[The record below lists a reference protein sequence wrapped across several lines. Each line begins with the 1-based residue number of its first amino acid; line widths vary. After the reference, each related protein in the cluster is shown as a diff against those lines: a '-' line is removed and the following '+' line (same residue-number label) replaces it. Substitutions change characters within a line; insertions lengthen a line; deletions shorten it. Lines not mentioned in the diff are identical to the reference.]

1 MTTDFTILFSKE
13 NMVEAAKEVAKKNS
27 AGVDGVGAKD
37 ACAYIEE
44 HHTEIYNQ
52 LICGDYRPNEVLL
65 KLLPKDGNST
75 KMRPIAVATVVDR
88 IIQKLLNKLLTPVF
102 DADMAENSYGFRQ
115 NHSCYMAVM
124 KMVEYCEQGYGVVI
138 KLDLSDCFNHLD
150 QDMILFKVRQKV
162 SDAKVLELINRFL
175 KVTYIE
181 DGKTVKSFRGSPQGS
196 SLSPL
201 YANLVLDEVDKELR
215 RRGHAFI
222 RYADD
227 ICILCKSE
235 NAAKRILESTT
246 KYIENRCKL
255 VVNQDKSKIC
265 SIDDGVD
272 VLGFHLYRSSG
283 KIHVVPKQKNIG
295 KLKDKIKVACELEE
309 GQGIVYAINPIIR
322 GWVKYYAGAE
332 ISRTTK
338 NLDLFIKRHL
348 DKAEKR
354 TGIRIDRTRLLS
366 CHEVYKIGRH
376 SCQKDA
382 RRCMFPAMN
391 GAATNPNK
399 AEDETAVSCRGRSP
413 PIAGMYNN

>member
-1 MTTDFTILFSKE
+1 MIASIELMTTDFTIVFSKE

-27 AGVDGVGAKD
+27 AGVDSVGAKD

-44 HHTEIYNQ
+44 YYTEIYNQ
-52 LICGDYRPNEVLL
+52 LICGEYRPNEVLL
-65 KLLPKDGNST
+65 KLLPKDGNPS
-75 KMRPIAVATVVDR
+75 KMRPIAVGTVIDR
-88 IIQKLLNKLLTPVF
+88 IIQKLINNLLTPVF

-150 QDMILFKVRQKV
+150 QDMILFKVRQKI
-162 SDAKVLELINRFL
+162 SDTKVLELINCYL
-175 KVTYIE
+175 KVTYVE
-181 DGKTVKSFRGSPQGS
+181 DGNKVKSFRGSPQGS

-201 YANLVLDEVDKELR
+201 YANLVLDEVDKELL

-235 NAAKRILESTT
+235 NAAKRILESIT
-246 KYIENRCKL
+246 KYIEKRCKL

-265 SIDDGVD
+265 NIDDGVD
-272 VLGFHLYRSSG
+272 ALGFHLYRSSG

-295 KLKDKIKVACELEE
+295 KFKDKIKVACVSEV
-309 GQGIVYAINPIIR
+309 GQGIIYAINPVIR

-338 NLDLFIKRHL
+338 NLDLFIKRQL

-354 TGIRIDRTRLLS
+354 TGIRIDRTKLLS

-376 SCQKDA
+376 SCRKQG
-382 RRCMFPAMN
+382 RRHRLSGMD
-391 GAATNPNK
+391 GQGTRK
-399 AEDETAVSCRGRSP
+399 SEIHEDIAVSCMGRSP
-413 PIAGMYNN
+413 P

>member
-1 MTTDFTILFSKE
+1 MIVGVELMTTDFTILFSKE

-37 ACAYIEE
+37 AGAYIEE
-44 HHTEIYNQ
+44 YYTEIYNQ
-52 LICGDYRPNEVLL
+52 LLSGDYRPKEVLL
-65 KLLPKDGNST
+65 KLLPKDGNSS

-88 IIQKLLNKLLTPVF
+88 IIQKLLNNALTPVF
-102 DADMAENSYGFRQ
+102 DEDMAENSYGFRQ

-124 KMVEYCEQGYGVVI
+124 KMVEYCEQGYSVVI

-150 QDMILFKVRQKV
+150 QDMILFKVRQKI
-162 SDAKVLELINRFL
+162 SDAKVLELINRYL
-175 KVTYIE
+175 KATYVDE
-181 DGKTVKSFRGSPQGS
+181 GNKVKSFRGSPQGS

-201 YANLVLDEVDKELR
+201 YANLVLDEVDKELL

-227 ICILCKSE
+227 ICVLCKSE
-235 NAAKRILESTT
+235 NAAKRILESIT
-246 KYIENRCKL
+246 KYIEKRCKL

-265 SIDDGVD
+265 NIDDGVD

-295 KLKDKIKVACELEE
+295 KFKDKIKAACVSEE
-309 GQGIVYAINPIIR
+309 GQRTIYAINPIIR
-322 GWVKYYAGAE
+322 GWIKYYAGTE
-332 ISRTTK
+332 ISRTSK
-338 NLDLFIKRHL
+338 KLDLFIKKQL

-366 CHEVYKIGRH
+366 CHEGYKVGRH
-376 SCQKDA
+376 SYLKQG
-382 RRCMFPAMN
+382 RRHRLSGMD
-391 GAATNPNK
+391 GQGTRK
-399 AEDETAVSCRGRSP
+399 SEIHEDIAVSCMGRSP
-413 PIAGMYNN
+413 P

>member
-1 MTTDFTILFSKE
+1 MIAGVELMTTDFTTLFSKE

-37 ACAYIEE
+37 AGAYIEKQY
-44 HHTEIYNQ
+44 TEIYNQ
-52 LICGDYRPNEVLL
+52 LLSGDYRPDEVLL
-65 KLLPKDGNST
+65 KLLPKDRNSS

-88 IIQKLLNKLLTPVF
+88 IIQKLLNNALTPVF

-124 KMVEYCEQGYGVVI
+124 KMVEYCEQGYSVVI

-150 QDMILFKVRQKV
+150 QDMILFKVRQKI
-162 SDAKVLELINRFL
+162 SDAKVLELINRYL
-175 KVTYIE
+175 KVTYVDE
-181 DGKTVKSFRGSPQGS
+181 GNKVKSFRGSPQGS

-201 YANLVLDEVDKELR
+201 FANLVLDEVDKELL

-227 ICILCKSE
+227 ICVLCKSE
-235 NAAKRILESTT
+235 NAAKRILESIT
-246 KYIENRCKL
+246 KYIEKRCKL

-265 SIDDGVD
+265 NSDDGVD

-295 KLKDKIKVACELEE
+295 KFKEKIKVACVSEE
-309 GQGIVYAINPIIR
+309 GQGIIYAINPVIR

-332 ISRTTK
+332 ISRTSK
-338 NLDLFIKRHL
+338 NLDLFIKRQL
-348 DKAEKR
+348 DKAEKK
-354 TGIRIDRTRLLS
+354 TGIRIDRTKLLR
-366 CHEVYKIGRH
+366 CHEVYKVGRH
-376 SCQKDA
+376 SCQKQG
-382 RRCMFPAMN
+382 RRHRLSGMD
-391 GAATNPNK
+391 GQGTRK
-399 AEDETAVSCRGRSP
+399 SEIREDIAVSCMGRSP
-413 PIAGMYNN
+413 P